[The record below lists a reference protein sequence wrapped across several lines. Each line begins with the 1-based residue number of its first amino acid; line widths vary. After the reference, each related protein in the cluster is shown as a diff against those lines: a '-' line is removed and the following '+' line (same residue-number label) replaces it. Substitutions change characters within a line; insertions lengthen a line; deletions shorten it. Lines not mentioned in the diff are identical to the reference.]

1 MKIRSIE
8 IHNYRAIRNLKVPLN
23 YSINPIIGINE
34 SGKTSILKAIL
45 CLDKGRDRHNKG
57 DHLEYQNKYSTRDT
71 TECQIIAS
79 LRFDKEDL
87 INLKVDSKVN
97 TGSAKYEEITSI
109 STNTEIEYA
118 RLLSDDKRF
127 TILNDDFTEDVKKK
141 LTRYIQNNF
150 PVILYFD
157 DFTDRV
163 PEEVSFSESYPTDGK
178 LGRGSQRE
186 WQQIIEEILK
196 RSELEGIDD
205 HEKALQNYLKVEDRD
220 RRQDILSD
228 IEDVL
233 NQEIIEEWK
242 KVKQRGK
249 VNFADDSE
257 NLLLEL
263 VNIEGSKF
271 QFKVRD
277 TSNQNRRRTFNV
289 NERSKGFQW
298 FFNYMIKLKFNPRY
312 TLRQENSIF
321 LLDEPGSYLHSSAQ
335 TELLKELKSVSE
347 KNTIIYCTHSQ
358 FLLNPEDIKLGS
370 IKIANKVNSD
380 IGLQLFGEYNGDRS
394 SGALSPIYQA
404 LQISN
409 SSDFSG
415 DVIITEGI
423 IDFYLLKMTQEHWNF
438 PKKETKI
445 VPGSGAG
452 NSSTL
457 LSFALGFS
465 KNFRVVFDNDRAGSN
480 AIRKY
485 KKEFGEAIERNFYVY
500 HKNTKPFKLE
510 NHFKQKDKNEIL
522 RITKTDSLKKAI
534 PILYLDYPNKVK
546 LFLDGMTEPTKKL
559 IGITINEIGM

>member
-1 MKIRSIE
+1 MHIKSIE
-8 IHNYRAIRNLKVPLN
+8 IQNYRAIRNLNVPLN

-45 CLDKGRDRHNKG
+45 CLDKGRDKYNKG
-57 DHLEYQNKYSTRDT
+57 EHLEYQNKYSTRDT
-71 TECQIIAS
+71 TDCKIIAS
-79 LRFDKEDL
+79 LKLDNDDL
-87 INLKVDSKVN
+87 TNLKVNSKIN
-97 TGSAKYEEITSI
+97 TGSENYEELSSI
-109 STNTEIEYA
+109 DNDLIIHYA
-118 RLLSDDKRF
+118 RVLSKDKKF
-127 TILNDDFTEDVKKK
+127 TILNDNFSDETKRK

-163 PEEVSFSESYPTDGK
+163 PEEVTFSDSYSTDGK
-178 LGRGSQRE
+178 LGRGNQRE

-233 NQEIIEEWK
+233 NHEIIEEWK

-263 VNIEGSKF
+263 VNVEGNKF

-277 TSNQNRRRTFNV
+277 TSNENRRRTFNV

-312 TLRQENSIF
+312 TLKQENSIF

-370 IKIANKVNSD
+370 IKIANKVKSD
-380 IGLQLFGEYNGDRS
+380 ISLQLFGEYNGDRT

-409 SSDFSG
+409 ASDFAG

-423 IDFYLLKMTQEHWNF
+423 TDYYVLKMTQNYWNY

-445 VPGSGAG
+445 IPGSGAG
-452 NSSTL
+452 NSTTL
-457 LSFALGFS
+457 ISFALGFS
-465 KNFRVVFDNDRAGSN
+465 NSFKVVFDNDRAGLN
-480 AIRKY
+480 AIKKY
-485 KKEFGEAIERNFYVY
+485 KKEFGETIERNFYLY
-500 HKNTKPFKLE
+500 HRDKRNFKLE
-510 NHFKQKDKNEIL
+510 NHFGPKEEKEIL
-522 RITKTDSLKKAI
+522 KITKADTLKKSI
-534 PILYLDYPNKVK
+534 PILYLDYPEKVEV
-546 LFLDGMTEPTKKL
+546 FLNTMSEKTKSL
-559 IGITINEIGM
+559 IGITINEIGI